1 MPSYFIH
8 RVSTVATA
16 FAVTLCCGAAAANAS
31 SEKTRVDNFQLL
43 DHAGA
48 AHELYYHANAKAVV
62 LIAHKATCHAIGKSV
77 KQLAQLTEEF
87 APKGVEF
94 MFVDARSSEASTE
107 DGAERR
113 PRLATGATELAKR
126 GVPVPILDDETRLI
140 SESLAFA
147 QAGDA
152 LVVDP
157 QNWDLQWR
165 GTILGQSVAMGQLRG
180 VLKAMVANK
189 DIPKALA
196 ASLTQVTD
204 ATKGATSDD
213 NCALDL
219 APPVADQQ
227 SISYA
232 NDVAP
237 ILQDN
242 CVTCHRAGGIGPW
255 QMNSYTMI
263 KGFAP
268 MIREVLRTKRM
279 PPWHAD
285 PHVGEWANDQGL
297 SIAEQQTLVH
307 WVEAGAP
314 RGEGEDP
321 LLANVEPAADWPL
334 GEPDMIV
341 NIPEFSVPASGV
353 VDYQFPWVE
362 NTLDRGVWVRAV
374 TVKPGDRTV
383 VHHVLAGTSEPG
395 EEIKSGG
402 DVFDNYLI
410 GYAPGAESN
419 VMPEGMGVYIP
430 KGAHFLFQ
438 LHYTPTGKAAVDR
451 SQMALYFSEEKPANY
466 LRHSVVMDP
475 TIRIPAGDGAYE
487 EEAYFEFYK
496 DATLFTLAPHSHYR
510 GRSSTFT
517 LVYPDG
523 KEELLL
529 NVPAYDFNWQRGYEF
544 EQPKSVP
551 AGAKLVHRTVYD
563 NSNLNP
569 SNPDAEREVPW
580 GLQSWD
586 EMLYGDFIFAWNDE
600 TSDAPFHDPQRM
612 DDTQFIGFVDKNLD
626 GKITRDELPKRLKE
640 RMEGAFKKGDAN
652 KDGAL
657 SVEEYIAVKSASAQA
672 ASAGGQ

>member
-1 MPSYFIH
+1 MVTFSA
-8 RVSTVATA
+8 RLATA
-16 FAVTLCCGAAAANAS
+16 IVAAASCIGDAHATAS
-31 SEKTRVDNFQLL
+31 QVDNFQLL

-48 AHELYYHANAKAVV
+48 AHELYYHSNAKAIV
-62 LIAHKATCHAIGKSV
+62 LIAHKETCHAIGASV
-77 KQLAQLTEEF
+77 KQLAELTGEF
-87 APKGVEF
+87 APQGVQF
-94 MFVDARSSEASTE
+94 MFVDSNSPAGSESAAVGEEEATQ
-107 DGAERR
+107 RR
-113 PRLATGATELAKR
+113 PRLAMGAAELAKR
-126 GVPVPILDDETRLI
+126 GIDVPILDDETRLI
-140 SESLAFA
+140 SESLEFA

-152 LVVDP
+152 LVIDP
-157 QNWDLQWR
+157 QQWDLKWR
-165 GTILGQSVAMGQLRG
+165 GNLLQTSAESESTSLAQLDG
-180 VLKAMVANK
+180 VLKALVANK
-189 DIPKALA
+189 EVPA
-196 ASLTQVTD
+196 ASEAQ
-204 ATKGATSDD
+204 GAAALLADD
-213 NCALDL
+213 NCGLDL
-219 APPVADQQ
+219 QASGADHQ
-227 SISYA
+227 SISYV

-242 CVTCHRAGGIGPW
+242 CVTCHQTGGIGPW

-285 PHVGEWANDQGL
+285 PHVGDWANDKGL
-297 SIAEQQTLVH
+297 TVAEQQTLVH
-307 WVEAGAP
+307 WIEAGAP

-321 LLANVEPAADWPL
+321 LLANVDAAADWPL

-341 NIPEFSVPASGV
+341 NIPEFAVPASGV

-362 NTLDRGVWVRAV
+362 NTLDKGVWVRAV

-419 VMPEGMGVYIP
+419 VMPEGTGVYVP
-430 KGAHFLFQ
+430 KGGHFLFQ
-438 LHYTPTGKAAVDR
+438 LHYTPTGKATVDR

-475 TIRIPAGDGAYE
+475 TIQIPPGDGAYE

-496 DATLFTLAPHSHYR
+496 DATLYQVAPHSHYR
-510 GRSSTFT
+510 GSSSTFT

-529 NVPAYDFNWQRGYEF
+529 NVPDYDFNWQRGYEF
-544 EQPKSVP
+544 EEPKAVP
-551 AGAKLVHRTVYD
+551 AGARLVHRTVYD

-569 SNPDAEREVPW
+569 SNPDAERQVPW

-586 EMLYGDFIFAWNDE
+586 EMLYGDFIFAWNEE
-600 TSDAPFHDPQRM
+600 TSDAPIHDPQRM
-612 DDTQFIGFVDKNLD
+612 EDTQFIGFVDKDLD
-626 GKITRDELPKRLKE
+626 GKITNEELPKPWRKD
-640 RMEGAFKKGDAN
+640 MAGAF
-652 KDGAL
+652 
-657 SVEEYIAVKSASAQA
+657 QH
-672 ASAGGQ
+672 GQ